1 MRYLFIKQKS
11 NMNKFLCASL
21 IVISSS
27 LLITSCSKET
37 DVPVSQTTILEV
49 ATEHNLIP
57 SSSNLPL
64 ESGIAGRGKPIKQ
77 VTPTPTPTPTPE
89 PTPTPTPSGVVACLY
104 FDFDGETVSHPQWN
118 NGISFYCQP
127 SPMTAAARA
136 DAIYRVQL
144 AYANYNVAVT
154 DQLSVYNAAA
164 VKQRII
170 VTPTSGWY
178 ASGSGVAG
186 IGSLYSSSPAPAFV
200 FSDRLFENTKYIGD
214 IMMHESGHTI
224 GLRHQSQYS
233 STCQLLN
240 AYRPSTIMGSPFDMA
255 LAPWVYGTST
265 SCTTFQDDHTIL
277 AQNLGLR

>member
-21 IVISSS
+21 ILVSSS
-27 LLITSCSKET
+27 LFITSCQKET
-37 DVPVSQTTILEV
+37 DVNPSKIEILEV
-49 ATEHNLIP
+49 APEHHLVP
-57 SSSNLPL
+57 SVSVAP
-64 ESGIAGRGKPIKQ
+64 P
-77 VTPTPTPTPTPE
+77 TPTPTPTPT
-89 PTPTPTPSGVVACLY
+89 GVVACLY

-118 NGISFYCQP
+118 GGASFYCQP

-224 GLRHQSQYS
+224 GLKHQTQYS

-265 SCTTFQDDHTIL
+265 SCTTYQDDHAMLT
-277 AQNLGLR
+277 QRLGLR